1 MLCNLFTCVWWPVL
15 SGQQKDPKLVL
26 RGVLLKKAGLFL
38 GVSVVDVRAILV
50 ARQFEAGYNIY
61 KANIPQPHA
70 SLFWTWQ
77 LVHLLFELHVPN
89 CLFMLMTH
97 PNLCSHHTFKKTP
110 RLSGILMSKSSR
122 CFGGFFSKASF
133 LLIKNTSAIWFDVG
147 KWVYEGPLESVGFSD
162 TGLAYLVAGEMAVSI
177 QLAAEILHHRTSM
190 KPCK

>member
-38 GVSVVDVRAILV
+38 GVSVVDVRAKLV

-97 PNLCSHHTFKKTP
+97 PNLCSHQTFKKTP
-110 RLSGILMSKSSR
+110 RLFGILMSKSSR
-122 CFGGFFSKASF
+122 CFGGFFSKALF
-133 LLIKNTSAIWFDVG
+133 FHQKHQCHLIRRRQVSVWRSPRISWVFRYRFGIFGGRRDGSVHTVG
-147 KWVYEGPLESVGFSD
+147 GWNPAPPDKYETL
-162 TGLAYLVAGEMAVSI
+162 
-177 QLAAEILHHRTSM
+177 
-190 KPCK
+190 